1 MNYISQEVGAD
12 WLRGYARALEAD
24 DVTARSRR
32 LPTLSASSLLRRGE
46 QFTVFHL
53 STIITHTLYSLMK

>member
-46 QFTVFHL
+46 QFTVFL
-53 STIITHTLYSLMK
+53 IFPQSLHTLYTV